1 MLFVLLCGLVHAEEE
16 EASGLRLGLAPGIF
30 FADSNEYINSTWTL
44 VPRVGYRFNNRWA
57 AELDLG
63 FGQGLSDLDR
73 MFWIFTPRVNAV
85 LHGPVWGPLQPFVA
99 AGPGL
104 LRQKENRSD
113 EIAAEQTN
121 EAGYGLFEN
130 PDTDFLFNIGPG
142 LLLRPGDGPLSLRT
156 DFRYLA
162 NIGSEPHGAKASDIY
177 HDFEWTIGLM
187 VELGERPEPE
197 PSDRDLDGLID
208 DIDECP
214 DEPED
219 FDGFQDSDGCP
230 DDDNDRDGIVDRAD
244 DCPDDAEDRDGFEDG
259 DGCPDNDNDRD
270 GIADRADECP
280 DEPETPNSYQ
290 DEDGCPDEVPEEVK
304 RFTGII
310 QGITFET
317 NSDVIRSSSEATLR
331 SALAVLSEFEDVRLE
346 VQGHTD
352 NVGSDDFNLDL
363 SQRRAESVVTWFAAS
378 GISSSRLVPKGYGET
393 SPIADNGTSAGQS
406 ENRRVEFK
414 LIQ

>member
-1 MLFVLLCGLVHAEEE
+1 MLLTLLCGLTHAEDDT
-16 EASGLRLGLAPGIF
+16 SGVRLGLAPGVF
-30 FADSNEYINSTWTL
+30 FADSNEYINTTWTL
-44 VPRVGYRFNNRWA
+44 VPRVGYRLNSRLA

-73 MFWIFTPRVNAV
+73 TFWIFTPRINAV
-85 LHGPVWGPLQPFVA
+85 LHGPVWGPVQPFIA

-113 EIAAEQTN
+113 EITAEQTN
-121 EAGYGLFEN
+121 GAGRGLFEN
-130 PDTDFLFNIGPG
+130 PDTDLLLNIGPG
-142 LLLRPGDGPLSLRT
+142 LLLHVGDGPLSLRT

-162 NIGSEPHGAKASDIY
+162 NIGSEPHGTKASDIY

-187 VELGERPEPE
+187 LELGERAEPI
-197 PSDRDLDGLID
+197 PSDRDGDGLID
-208 DIDECP
+208 DEDECP

-219 FDGFQDSDGCP
+219 RDGFQDGDGCP
-230 DDDNDRDGIVDRAD
+230 DEDNDRDGILDAAD
-244 DCPDDAEDRDGFEDG
+244 DCPDSAEDRDGFQDG
-259 DGCPDNDNDRD
+259 DGCPDDDNDRD

-280 DEPETPNSYQ
+280 DEPETANSYQ
-290 DEDGCPDEVPEEVK
+290 DQDGCPDEVPEEVK
-304 RFTGII
+304 RFTGVI

-331 SALAVLSEFEDVRLE
+331 RALAVLTEFGDVRLE

-352 NVGSDDFNLDL
+352 DQGSDDFNLDL
-363 SQRRAESVVTWFAAS
+363 SQRRAESVVAWFVSNGVAAD
-378 GISSSRLVPKGYGET
+378 RLTARGYGET
-393 SPIADNGTSAGQS
+393 SPIADNGTKDGQAQ
-406 ENRRVEFK
+406 NRRVEFK